1 MKTSELIAALQQ
13 ELQTKGDKEVIIAAN
28 KHSYYSAKI
37 VSSETRT
44 TLALFD
50 KVPE

>member
-13 ELQTKGDKEVIIAAN
+13 ELQEKGDKKIVIAAN
-28 KHSYYSAKI
+28 KHSYFGAKI
-37 VSSETRT
+37 VTKDETT

>member
-13 ELQTKGDKEVIIAAN
+13 ELQAKGDKEVIIAAN
-28 KHSYYSAKI
+28 KHSYYGAKI
-37 VSSETRT
+37 ISNEVNT

-50 KVPE
+50 KVAE